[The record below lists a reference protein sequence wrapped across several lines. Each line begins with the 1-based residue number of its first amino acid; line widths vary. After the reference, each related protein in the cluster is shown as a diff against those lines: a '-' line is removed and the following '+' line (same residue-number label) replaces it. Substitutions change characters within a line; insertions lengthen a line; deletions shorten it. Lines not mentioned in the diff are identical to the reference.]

1 MKEGNLVVISGPSGA
16 GKGSISSRIL
26 KEMDNIEFST
36 SMTTRE
42 PRSGETDGKD
52 YYFVT
57 REEFRDAIAKDDFI
71 EYAEVFGNYYGT
83 PKKEVESR
91 LKEGKNI
98 LLDIDVQGALN
109 VMKSFPE
116 GLFIFVLPPSL
127 EELRNRIVHRGKDAP
142 DVIERRLGQAE
153 SEMAHAG
160 EYDYQ
165 VVNDDLDEAV
175 ETIKKII
182 ITGDKNGN
190 IKGGEAL

>member
-36 SMTTRE
+36 SMTTRK
-42 PRSGETDGKD
+42 PRSGEEDGKD

-57 REEFRDAIAKDDFI
+57 REEFQDAIAKGDFI

-127 EELRNRIVHRGKDAP
+127 EELRHRIVHRGKDEP

-153 SEMAHAG
+153 SEIAQADK
-160 EYDYQ
+160 YDYQ
-165 VVNDDLDEAV
+165 IVNDDLDDAV
-175 ETIKKII
+175 EKIKKII

-190 IKGGEAL
+190 NKGGEAL